1 MLTNKTSLTF
11 TSIKL
16 PSIHVNYLDL
26 NISLN
31 HYTIRGITEYTTVF
45 TKNHTTS
52 TRYIHD
58 TFLQVSLKPK
68 LHATFDCLLL
78 LTTLTTSTKFLDSD
92 YKHWTTPHLLSTPV
106 PSPGCRT
113 HYTKDG
119 RQTDS
124 NTLKRLTVTRLFTTG
139 LNATSTSVLTKLYNK
154 FCANITIC
162 TLSFAKHIAILKNY
176 SIRC

>member
-1 MLTNKTSLTF
+1 M
-11 TSIKL
+11 
-16 PSIHVNYLDL
+16 
-26 NISLN
+26 
-31 HYTIRGITEYTTVF
+31 F

-68 LHATFDCLLL
+68 LHATFDCLFKLL

-124 NTLKRLTVTRLFTTG
+124 NTLKRLTVTRLFATG
-139 LNATSTSVLTKLYNK
+139 LNATSTSV
-154 FCANITIC
+154 NITIC
-162 TLSFAKHIAILKNY
+162 TFQSFAKHIAILKNY
-176 SIRC
+176 SVRC